1 VRSRC
6 SKLNGFTLI
15 ELLTAMGVLVILVG
29 LLLGGIAKAKAKARD
44 ATCINNLRQH
54 GIALAKWLADHDSF
68 PLHFSD
74 PTLGKTEER
83 YVFWEKA
90 LFIAENLDCEDK
102 ASVANCP
109 AISQPKEY
117 PPPQVIR
124 DYGYN
129 AWGLNGPGKRPLLG
143 IGGHGPMM
151 IFEGKSIRGDYSP
164 PVKESEVASPSE
176 FLAIGDA
183 FIGWNSTIEDDKGTI
198 GRTSSAADRYG
209 SSARAP
215 KRHRGRANML
225 YADGHVV
232 PETLG
237 FLFMETS
244 DAALRVWNRDNLP
257 HRERLA
263 E

>member
-1 VRSRC
+1 
-6 SKLNGFTLI
+6 
-15 ELLTAMGVLVILVG
+15 MILVG
-29 LLLGGIAKAKAKARD
+29 LLFGGISKAKAKARN

-54 GIALAKWLADHDSF
+54 GIALAKWLADHDSY

-74 PTLGKTEER
+74 PALGKTEER

-90 LFIAENLDCEDK
+90 LFFTENLNCEDK

-129 AWGLNGPGKRPLLG
+129 AWGLNGLIKRPLLG
-143 IGGHGPMM
+143 IGGHGPVM
-151 IFEGKSIRGDYSP
+151 IWDGTSIHGDYSP
-164 PVKESEVASPSE
+164 AVKESEVASPSE

-183 FIGWNSTIEDDKGTI
+183 FIGWKTTIQDDSGILGRSATARDTHGSTE
-198 GRTSSAADRYG
+198 
-209 SSARAP
+209 RAP
-215 KRHRGRANML
+215 RRHNGRANVL
-225 YADGHVV
+225 CADGHVV

-237 FLFMETS
+237 FLFTDTS
-244 DAALRVWNRDNLP
+244 DAALRIWNRDNLP
-257 HRERLA
+257 HRERLG